1 MQPLYANKPLC
12 DCDPCL
18 NFSLV
23 LLSPKLVFS
32 HLLKLC
38 LNGEL
43 VGTFCFGM
51 MTPAGRPALPE
62 TFATSFSVADVA
74 AVKFSGPDDD
84 ADDEAAAAISGSAG
98 FDPFAPHSICLFLT

>member
-1 MQPLYANKPLC
+1 M
-12 DCDPCL
+12 
-18 NFSLV
+18 
-23 LLSPKLVFS
+23 VFS

-43 VGTFCFGM
+43 EGTFCFGM
-51 MTPAGRPALPE
+51 MTPAGRLAVPE

-84 ADDEAAAAISGSAG
+84 VNGEGAIGSAG
-98 FDPFAPHSICLFLT
+98 VGPFAPHNICLFLT